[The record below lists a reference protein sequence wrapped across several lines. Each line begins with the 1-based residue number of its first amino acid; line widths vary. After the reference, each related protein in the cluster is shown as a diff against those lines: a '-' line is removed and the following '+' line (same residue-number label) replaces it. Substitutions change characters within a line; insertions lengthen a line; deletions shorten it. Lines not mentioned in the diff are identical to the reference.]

1 MHNNSLFFITK
12 FGIHAHQT
20 KLVLGLILEL
30 KLFRNVFSRNL
41 RYLPKTKINFYPT
54 QRSTQLYLSFSLSPL
69 KSVVSL

>member
-41 RYLPKTKINFYPT
+41 RYLPKTKINFYHTP
-54 QRSTQLYLSFSLSPL
+54 RSTQLYLSLSLSTL
-69 KSVVSL
+69 KSVVSF